1 MIINTEES
9 NQNFTYPA
17 PKEVTYLPFLSI
29 PILVVSLV
37 LGYFIRDYYKTL
49 DNQQKN
55 IVILLDIGI
64 NHYVQEILEN

>member
-1 MIINTEES
+1 MIISTEES
-9 NQNFTYPA
+9 VQNFTSTA
-17 PKEVTYLPFLSI
+17 QKEVTYIPFLSI

-37 LGYFIRDYYKTL
+37 LGHFIRDYYKTL

-55 IVILLDIGI
+55 IVTFLDIGN